1 MSSNLPR
8 FSVVIP
14 AFNEQDYLPR
24 LLDTIDRARER
35 YRGGPDRVEVI
46 VADNASTD
54 RTRQIASDRGCLVVS
69 VEKRV
74 IGAARNGGA
83 RAARG
88 EILAFVDA
96 DTQIHPET
104 FNEIDRVLSD
114 PGVVGGATGIR
125 FERTSAGINLTFA
138 MLVMVGS
145 LVRLAIGERP
155 TTNIDTGVVFC
166 RRTDFEEIGGYT
178 EERLFAEDAQ
188 FLLDLKR
195 IGRRRRQHFA
205 NGMKARAIFSARKFD
220 RYGDWH
226 YFPLSLRIIWSALH
240 RGGLQAWARRYW
252 YEER

>member
-1 MSSNLPR
+1 MTLPR

-14 AFNEQDYLPR
+14 AFNEESYLPR
-24 LLDTIDRARER
+24 LLNTVDRARER
-35 YRGGPDRVEVI
+35 YAGDPGSIEVI
-46 VADNASTD
+46 VADNGSTD
-54 RTRQIASDRGCLVVS
+54 ATAKIAANRGCLVVA

-83 RAARG
+83 RVARG

-104 FNEIDRVLSD
+104 FNEIDLVLTNTQ
-114 PGVVGGATGIR
+114 VIGGATGIR
-125 FERTSAGINLTFA
+125 FERSSIGIKLTFA
-138 MLVMVGS
+138 MLVVVGN

-155 TTNIDTGVVFC
+155 TTNVDTGVVFC
-166 RRTDFEEIGGYT
+166 RRRDFEEIGGYS

-188 FLLDLKR
+188 FLLDLSR
-195 IGRRRRQHFA
+195 LGRRRSQRFA
-205 NGMKARAIFSARKFD
+205 TRMNARAIFSTRKFD

-226 YFPLSLRIIWSALH
+226 YFPLSLRMIVSTLR
-240 RGGLQAWARRYW
+240 RGGVRGWARRYW